1 MEKRKL
7 FFLRIL
13 DKRKVNMILGRFLAD
28 SLAEI
33 RLQFVYNILVYT
45 EQCTMYIHNDYAI
58 GISDNKTNAFGDI
71 MKC

>member
-1 MEKRKL
+1 
-7 FFLRIL
+7 
-13 DKRKVNMILGRFLAD
+13 MILGRFLAD